1 MDDGVWALSGV
12 RGWLMGLLGGPG
24 EASGGYWAG
33 FLGTVHELDGSSR
46 YFGGSW
52 GRIGVLTAKN
62 LHIFDS
68 NTGPG
73 TKSLGAWMH
82 RGCAKDAPW
91 MHRGFTRCAPGMQQ

>member
-24 EASGGYWAG
+24 E
-33 FLGTVHELDGSSR
+33 SSR
-46 YFGGSW
+46 YFGGSL